1 MKDKIDTEK
10 IIKQFEKV
18 NKVREQLDSESD
30 RGCCLMA
37 VSFIENE
44 LEILI
49 SQKLVGS
56 EKFIK
61 NLFEFNGPLGTFSS
75 KIKMAYSLGFISKST
90 MNDLELI
97 RKVRNDFGHTY
108 EPINFDT
115 ENIKQR
121 IMQLK
126 GHFYDVAEI
135 NEVRTRAIFT
145 NTVSSIMS
153 LIHTTEILMGK
164 FIEKDMEKIY
174 DKEFQKSTRDEVKRI
189 MPENDHDLV
198 LKNMVVET
206 TQIIQKAQTEK

>member
-1 MKDKIDTEK
+1 MKNKIDTEK
-10 IIKQFEKV
+10 IVKQFEKV

-44 LEILI
+44 IEILI

-75 KIKMAYSLGFISKST
+75 KIKMAFALGFISKST
-90 MNDLELI
+90 MDNLELI

-115 ENIKQR
+115 ENIRQR

-135 NEVRTRAIFT
+135 NEISARAIFT
-145 NTVSSIMS
+145 NTVSSILS
-153 LIHTTEILMGK
+153 LIHTSEILMEK
-164 FIEKDMEKIY
+164 FTEKETEKVF
-174 DKEFQKSTRDEVKRI
+174 DKEFQKSTREEAKRL
-189 MPENDHDLV
+189 MPENDHQKV
-198 LKNMVVET
+198 LKNMVEKT
-206 TQIIQKAQTEK
+206 TQIIKKAQGEK